1 MRRLVAALIAMIV
14 VCAAAACGQKGPL
27 YLPGRSKDAPW
38 PAPPSSPAQSD
49 PQSEFPASHPAPPTQ
64 PQDTKK

>member
-1 MRRLVAALIAMIV
+1 MRLRFLATALAAAMIV

-38 PAPPSSPAQSD
+38 PAPPGSPAQAD
-49 PQSEFPASHPAPPTQ
+49 LPASHPAPPSEQ
-64 PQDTKK
+64 QDTKK